1 MKTRYLGFASA
12 IGLAA
17 ALYFALVYAPT
28 QETMG
33 TLQRVFYF
41 HLPQAILSYTAAL
54 LLGFGSVMY
63 LATRDLKWDRFA
75 YSNGELGVLFTT
87 TTLLTG
93 MVWGRLAWNVW
104 WAGDART
111 NLELI
116 LGLLYVGYLMLRSYL
131 PEREKR
137 ARLSTVF
144 GFLAVLD
151 VPINYGAIYW
161 WNTQHPKPVIGPS
174 GGGLDPAMGVAL
186 SVSIAAFGI
195 VYAWLLTKRLRLAR
209 LEDEVGE
216 MEATAAETA

>member
-1 MKTRYLGFASA
+1 MKSRYLGIASA
-12 IGLAA
+12 VGLAA

-28 QETMG
+28 EQTMG

-41 HLPQAILSYTAAL
+41 HLPQAILSYMSAL
-54 LLGFGSVMY
+54 LLGLGSLMY
-63 LATRDLKWDRFA
+63 LTTRDLKWDRFA
-75 YSNGELGVLFTT
+75 YCNAELGVLFTA

-93 MVWGRLAWNVW
+93 MIWGRLAWGIW
-104 WAGDART
+104 WAGDARL

-131 PEREKR
+131 GEREKR

-161 WNTQHPKPVIGPS
+161 WNTQHPKPVLGPS
-174 GGGLDPAMGVAL
+174 GGGADPAMKLAVY
-186 SVSIAAFGI
+186 VSLLAFGL
-195 VYAWLLTKRLRLAR
+195 VYAWLLTKRLGVAR

-216 MEATAAETA
+216 LEATAETA

>member
-1 MKTRYLGFASA
+1 MKKALAAASL
-12 IGLAA
+12 ISIPA

-28 QETMG
+28 EATMG

-41 HLPQAILSYTAAL
+41 HLPQAILSYVAAL
-54 LLGFGSVMY
+54 LMGLGCVMY
-63 LATRDLKWDRFA
+63 LITRNLKWDRFA
-75 YSNGELGVLFTT
+75 YCNAELGVLFTA

-93 MVWGRLAWNVW
+93 IVWGRLAWGIW

-116 LGLLYVGYLMLRSYL
+116 LGLLFVGYLMLRSYL

-144 GFLAVLD
+144 GFLASLD

-161 WNTQHPKPVIGPS
+161 WETQHPKPVLGPS
-174 GGGLDPAMGVAL
+174 GGGADPAIKTAVYISL
-186 SVSIAAFGI
+186 LAFGI
-195 VYAWLLTKRLRLAR
+195 LYAYFLTRR
-209 LEDEVGE
+209 LEIAHTEDTVGE
-216 MEATAAETA
+216 LEAAAETL

>member
-1 MKTRYLGFASA
+1 MKSRYLGFASL

-28 QETMG
+28 EQTMG

-41 HLPQAILSYTAAL
+41 HLPQAILSYLSAL
-54 LLGFGSVMY
+54 LLGLGSLMY
-63 LATRDLKWDRFA
+63 LATRDLKWDRFSYA
-75 YSNGELGVLFTT
+75 NAELGVLFTT

-93 MVWGRLAWNVW
+93 MIWGRLAWGIW
-104 WAGDART
+104 WAGDARL

-131 PEREKR
+131 GEREKR

-161 WNTQHPKPVIGPS
+161 WNTQHPKPVLGPS
-174 GGGLDPAMGVAL
+174 GGGADPAMKIAVY
-186 SVSIAAFGI
+186 VSLLAFGL
-195 VYAWLLTKRLRLAR
+195 VYAWLLTKRLGVAR

-216 MEATAAETA
+216 LEATVETA

>member
-1 MKTRYLGFASA
+1 MKSRYLGFASL

-28 QETMG
+28 EQTMG

-41 HLPQAILSYTAAL
+41 HLPQAILSYMSAL
-54 LLGFGSVMY
+54 LLGLGSLMY
-63 LATRDLKWDRFA
+63 LATRDLKWDRFSYA
-75 YSNGELGVLFTT
+75 NAELGVLFTT

-93 MVWGRLAWNVW
+93 MIWGRLAWGIW
-104 WAGDART
+104 WAGDARL

-131 PEREKR
+131 GEREKR

-161 WNTQHPKPVIGPS
+161 WNTQHPKPVLGPS
-174 GGGLDPAMGVAL
+174 GGGADPAMKVAVY
-186 SVSIAAFGI
+186 VSLLAFGL
-195 VYAWLLTKRLRLAR
+195 VYAWLLTKRLGVAQ

-216 MEATAAETA
+216 LEATVETA

>member
-1 MKTRYLGFASA
+1 MTTRTLGLVSLV
-12 IGLAA
+12 GLAA
-17 ALYFALVYAPT
+17 ALYFALWYAPT
-28 QETMG
+28 EQTMG
-33 TLQRVFYF
+33 DLQRVFYF
-41 HLPQAILSYTAAL
+41 HLPQAILSYLAAFL
-54 LLGFGSVMY
+54 VGFGSVMY
-63 LATRDLKWDRFA
+63 LATRNLKWDRFA
-75 YSNGELGVLFTT
+75 YCNAELGVLFTAL
-87 TTLLTG
+87 TLLTG

-104 WAGDART
+104 WAGDARL

-161 WNTQHPKPVIGPS
+161 WNTQHPKPVLGPS
-174 GGGLDPAMGVAL
+174 GGGADPEMKIAVY
-186 SVSIAAFGI
+186 VSLIAFGLI
-195 VYAWLLTKRLRLAR
+195 YAWLLRKRLLVAR

-216 MEATAAETA
+216 LEAAMETA

>member
-1 MKTRYLGFASA
+1 MKSRYLGFASL

-28 QETMG
+28 EQTMG

-41 HLPQAILSYTAAL
+41 HLPQAILSYMSAL
-54 LLGFGSVMY
+54 LLGLGSLMY
-63 LATRDLKWDRFA
+63 LATRDLKWDRFSYA
-75 YSNGELGVLFTT
+75 NAELGVLFTT

-93 MVWGRLAWNVW
+93 MIWGRLAWGIW
-104 WAGDART
+104 WAGDARL

-131 PEREKR
+131 GEREKR

-161 WNTQHPKPVIGPS
+161 WNTQHPKPVLGPS
-174 GGGLDPAMGVAL
+174 GGGADPEMKVAVY
-186 SVSIAAFGI
+186 VSLLAFGL
-195 VYAWLLTKRLRLAR
+195 VYAWLLTRRLGVAR

-216 MEATAAETA
+216 LEATVETA